1 MKRLTFVLLTILS
14 ALLPSVYSDNVFRDG
29 DVFEMRL
36 SGPPEEFTREFSLV
50 LTVDEGSVNLPLV
63 GRIRAV
69 GLSSTQLASSI
80 EKRLKDEKI
89 FSIANVNITLNQTQ
103 NQRMLIVG
111 GAVRV
116 PGRQPWVQDL
126 TLMGAISSA
135 GGVNEWVKDSV
146 KIVRGG
152 ASQRFSLKAIKRG
165 TAPDPRV
172 QAGDIIEV
180 EGDN

>member
-1 MKRLTFVLLTILS
+1 MKRSPFFLLAFLSVLLPFVHADS
-14 ALLPSVYSDNVFRDG
+14 VFRDG

-50 LTVDEGSVNLPLV
+50 LTVDEGSVNLPLI
-63 GRIRAV
+63 GRVRAV
-69 GLSSTQLASSI
+69 GLSSTQLATFI

-111 GAVRV
+111 GAVRQ
-116 PGRQPWVQDL
+116 PGRQPWVADL

-135 GGVNEWVKDSV
+135 GGVNEWVKDAV
-146 KIVRGG
+146 KVTRAGR
-152 ASQRFSLKAIKRG
+152 SQKFSLKAIKKDS
-165 TAPDPRV
+165 ALDPKV
-172 QAGDIIEV
+172 LPGDIIEV
-180 EGDN
+180 EGD

>member
-1 MKRLTFVLLTILS
+1 MKSSLFFLLPFIS
-14 ALLPSVYSDNVFRDG
+14 ALLPWAHADNVFKNA

-50 LTVDEGSVNLPLV
+50 LTVDEGSVNLPLI
-63 GRIRAV
+63 GRVRAL
-69 GLSSTQLASSI
+69 GLSSTQLATFI

-89 FSIANVNITLNQTQ
+89 FTIANVNITVNAQA

-111 GAVRV
+111 GAVRQ
-116 PGRQPWVQDL
+116 PGRQPWVADL

-135 GGVNEWVKDSV
+135 GGVNEWVKDYV

-152 ASQRFSLKAIKRG
+152 RTQRFSLKAIKKES
-165 TAPDPRV
+165 AMDPRV
-172 QAGDIIEV
+172 EPGDIIEV
-180 EGDN
+180 EGN

>member
-1 MKRLTFVLLTILS
+1 MKRSYLFLLTFLS
-14 ALLPSVYSDNVFRDG
+14 ALLPCVHADSTFRDG

-50 LTVDEGSVNLPLV
+50 LTVDEGSVNLPLI
-63 GRIRAV
+63 GRVRAA
-69 GLSSTQLASSI
+69 GLSSTQLAMFI

-89 FSIANVNITLNQTQ
+89 FTSANVNITLNQAQ

-111 GAVRV
+111 GAVRS
-116 PGRQPWVQDL
+116 PGRQPWVADL

-135 GGVNEWVKDSV
+135 GGVNEWVKDSI

-152 ASQRFSLKAIKRG
+152 VSQRFSLKAIKKG
-165 TAPDPRV
+165 TAPDVKV
-172 QAGDIIEV
+172 QPGDIIEV